1 MAITKCE
8 AVTHETAA
16 VARGGKYLIFILAS
30 ETYGVEILKVREII
44 GQTEITAVPQMPD
57 YVMGVMNLRG
67 QIISVID
74 LKKKFGIESKT
85 NAEQNCIII
94 VEIEKEHRKRN
105 MGIIVDSVEEVLNI
119 KAENIEDMPGFGSSV
134 NTDFIIGI
142 GKVGKSIKILL
153 DIDKI
158 LTSAEVGS
166 LGCCESV
173 SPENS

>member
-8 AVTHETAA
+8 AVTHETAT
-16 VARGGKYLIFILAS
+16 VARGGKYLIFILAG

-44 GQTEITAVPQMPD
+44 GQTEITAVPQTPD

-94 VEIEKEHRKRN
+94 VEIEKEYRKRN

-119 KAENIEDMPGFGSSV
+119 KAENIEDVPEFGSAV

-142 GKVGKSIKILL
+142 GKVGKSVRILL

-158 LTSAEVGS
+158 LTSSEIENLASSETI
-166 LGCCESV
+166 E
-173 SPENS
+173 PENS